1 MRILSAAAALALTV
15 GAADAAGYRSIVGEV
30 TVPTDAVSA
39 WRLWTTDEG
48 FKSFFPGG
56 AALETNIELRP
67 GGPFE
72 VFMIPGAPE
81 GARGC
86 DGCTI
91 LGYEEGRMISF
102 TWTNRPDMAVR
113 PHRTHVVVSFDPVS
127 EHSTR
132 VTLVAD
138 GWGAGP
144 DWDAAYAYFS
154 KAWVGVLQSY
164 RKYVESGLPEIGRA
178 PAE

>member
-1 MRILSAAAALALTV
+1 MNRFGLAAFAALAALSETARAEYRAIV
-15 GAADAAGYRSIVGEV
+15 EEAVVSADAL
-30 TVPTDAVSA
+30 SA
-39 WRLWTTDEG
+39 WRLWTTNEG

-56 AALETNIELRP
+56 PALETNIDLRP

-72 VFMIPGAPE
+72 VFIIPGAPE

-86 DGCTI
+86 DDCRI

-113 PHRTHVVVSFDPVS
+113 PHKTSVVVTFDPLTDDT
-127 EHSTR
+127 TR

-144 DWDAAYAYFS
+144 DWDVAYVYFD
-154 KAWVGVLQSY
+154 KAWESVLRSFKE
-164 RKYVESGLPEIGRA
+164 RIGA
-178 PAE
+178 ASAEGQ